1 MNAYDPQKDSHDSY
15 YAAVE
20 AKRLRGDADFP
31 PDVKP
36 RRVTE
41 VDRFYGDPVTR
52 FRAMANATHPSD
64 TIDGAHFRMWCAIA
78 ADEIETARAK
88 RK

>member
-1 MNAYDPQKDSHDSY
+1 MSDDISIPPI
-15 YAAVE
+15 AAP
-20 AKRLRGDADFP
+20 K
-31 PDVKP
+31 
-36 RRVTE
+36 RVTDA
-41 VDRFYGDPVTR
+41 DRFYGDPVVK

-78 ADEIETARAK
+78 ADEIETARGK